1 MSYDITL
8 INNTDA
14 ETTSQEF
21 NLDNKTLPANL
32 KCIGLG
38 SGETVDLQQSVSGSS
53 TWEDVKD
60 INGQV
65 QLTEDINNLAIY
77 CNQKRLRVYKAATA
91 GAVTV
96 ELTYSE

>member
-1 MSYDITL
+1 MIDKTL
-8 INNTDA
+8 IDDTTL
-14 ETTSQEF
+14 ETTSAEF
-21 NLDNKTLPANL
+21 SVDNKTLPANL

-38 SGETVDLQQSVSGSS
+38 AGETVDLQQSIDSL

-77 CNQKRLRVYKAATA
+77 CVQKRLRVYKDT
-91 GAVTV
+91 TV
-96 ELTYSE
+96 GNVSVQLVFNE